1 MPNVDFLDGA
11 GNTNIRG
18 RSADYSQFL
27 EQRRIATIVKGQQT
41 KTPTGDPKKKPLIQE
56 GLLTH
61 GMENGAIAYYKLGR
75 YMPRLFLAGY
85 GKQ

>member
-1 MPNVDFLDGA
+1 MPNVQFLDGS
-11 GNTNIRG
+11 GVTNTKG

-27 EQRRIATIVKGQQT
+27 EQRKIATIVRAQQL
-41 KTPTGDPKKKPLIQE
+41 KTPAGDPKDKPLIQE

-85 GKQ
+85 GKN

>member
-1 MPNVDFLDGA
+1 MPNVQFLNNKGA
-11 GNTNIRG
+11 NTQG

-27 EQRRIATIVKGQQT
+27 EQRKIAAIVKGQGN
-41 KTPTGDPKKKPLIQE
+41 KTPAWDPSKKPLIQE